1 MSLKTTAAPCALL
14 LAALSTTGWASPA
27 LAQQASEPAVLDTV
41 AVVSTPAG
49 RNPSP
54 SSHTARTSPKH
65 VAPVTNPA

>member
-41 AVVSTPAG
+41 RHAVCLTVRHWRRHSGQRP
-49 RNPSP
+49 R
-54 SSHTARTSPKH
+54 
-65 VAPVTNPA
+65 